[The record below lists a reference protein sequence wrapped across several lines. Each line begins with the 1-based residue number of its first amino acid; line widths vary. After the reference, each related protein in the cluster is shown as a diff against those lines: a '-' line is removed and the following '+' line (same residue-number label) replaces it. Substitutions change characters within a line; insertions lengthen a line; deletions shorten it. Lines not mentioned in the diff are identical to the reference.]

1 MTKKPETVKDK
12 LYQVLNGYQP
22 QRRKEQAEDIDELSP
37 EAIEKVIALLDA
49 IDRTYECL
57 ESFSPTEIFKPS
69 TFKFEGPGNS
79 DADNYFTSSIDK
91 HREKISKLEKEIYD
105 IWEWFEGYLYPQ
117 DIEDHWVQDILSDYE
132 FIITYSYAQ
141 KFIQLPLEYVNE
153 SFEHDLKDFL
163 WEFDSY
169 FYARSILGDGYHFDL
184 IDIWYKRNIKKMI

>member
-1 MTKKPETVKDK
+1 MNEKEKDK
-12 LYQVLNGYQP
+12 L
-22 QRRKEQAEDIDELSP
+22 RKELIAENELSP
-37 EAIEKVIALLDA
+37 EAIEKVINLQNL
-49 IDRTYECL
+49 IDKSYEYI
-57 ESFSPTEIFKPS
+57 ESSSPTEIFKPS
-69 TFKFEGPGNS
+69 SFKFEGPGNS

-91 HREKISKLEKEIYD
+91 HREKISKFRNEIYE
-105 IWEWFEGYLYPQ
+105 IVEWFEGYLYPQ